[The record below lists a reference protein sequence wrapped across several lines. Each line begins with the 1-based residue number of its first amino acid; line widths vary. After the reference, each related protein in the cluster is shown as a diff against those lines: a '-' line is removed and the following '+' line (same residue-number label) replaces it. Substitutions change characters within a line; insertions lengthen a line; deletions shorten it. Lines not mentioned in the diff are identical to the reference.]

1 MVNSELYPA
10 MHQIFRFNTPAVVFL
25 LALLSGCSREPGQ
38 SSSPPAPEAEAFQP
52 YTGETVSSQR
62 LAVLGV
68 TTVLSSVENLRTA
81 SAAPQEG
88 PTHVQQGDVVFSDYG
103 YGVAYIALKDGKE
116 HVVHNGRGGMPCTGV
131 ASLTVSPDGRRVSY
145 RCDMGTKQQMVID
158 GIKKQAYDNVRNQVY
173 SPDSRHLAYLAQVGN
188 TFRII
193 LDDRIVDECS
203 GVNDLTFSNDSTK
216 LMYISRTEGLPQA
229 RFVLFDLKTGKKVV
243 KECLDAPYVYHR
255 KSDRIALTVVEGD
268 KQRLV
273 DFAIASSDKV
283 KRTEAYDLITNISIG
298 LDGKSVA
305 FIAHRGAGRYL
316 VANGREERLP
326 DKLGVNG
333 PPQVRP
339 DLKGAG
345 IILATAERYNNRY
358 AFHQAFLGGAP
369 GMVWYDKAQD
379 LVYGGKGSVAYAAKR
394 GEKWFVVLNGKEGP
408 EFDMVVTPMFSPD
421 GRKLVYRARDK
432 GKRFVVV
439 ADAATRDH
447 RRQPEYEMVFQ
458 AAFSEDGRSVA
469 YGVKD
474 GNQLVW
480 KVEKL

>member
-1 MVNSELYPA
+1 
-10 MHQIFRFNTPAVVFL
+10 MHQIFSYTTPVAVLLTFL
-25 LALLSGCSREPGQ
+25 AGCSQEPKQ
-38 SSSPPAPEAEAFQP
+38 SHSPVPTETAAFQP
-52 YTGETVSSQR
+52 YTGKTVSSQR
-62 LAVLGV
+62 LAVLGT
-68 TTVLSSVENLRTA
+68 TTVLSNAENLRTP

-103 YGVAYIALKDGKE
+103 YGVAYIALNDGKE
-116 HVVHNGRGGMPCTGV
+116 HVVHNGRGGIPCTGV
-131 ASLTVSPDGRRVSY
+131 ASLTLSPDGRRVSY

-158 GIKKQAYDNVRNQVY
+158 GIKKQVYDNVRNQVY
-173 SPDSRHLAYLAQVGN
+173 SPDSRHLAYLAQLGEK
-188 TFRII
+188 FRII

-203 GVNDLTFSNDSTK
+203 GVNDLTFSNDSMK

-255 KSDRIALTVVEGD
+255 KTERIVLTVVEGD

-273 DFAIASSDKV
+273 DFTIASPDKV
-283 KRTEAYDLITNISIG
+283 NRTGLYDLITNISIG
-298 LDGKSVA
+298 ADGKYVA

-358 AFHQAFLGGAP
+358 AFHQALIGGSAKKT
-369 GMVWYDKAQD
+369 WYDKAQD
-379 LVYGGKGSVAYAAKR
+379 LVYGGKSSVAYAAKR
-394 GEKWFVVLNGKEGP
+394 GEKWFVVMDGKEGP

-439 ADAATRDH
+439 ADVATRDH

-458 AAFSEDGRSVA
+458 AAFTDDGRSVA

-480 KVEKL
+480 IVEKL